1 MAIIV
6 LIQLCDWFYSLSRI
20 QKSCKRKDQI
30 WFNFCK
36 DCDVHMFVVVEE
48 IIEAV
53 SSTVSGG

>member
-30 WFNFCK
+30 WFHFCK
-36 DCDVHMFVVVEE
+36 DCDVHMFVVEE